1 MIMCGSCKEGTGG
14 AIVTR
19 REAYRLGMRTMGPPP
34 AQHRANTGTGL
45 GGGGEGSMTNAGKL
59 PIIWGAPCPCSE
71 TTRGVPNAVDP
82 ASA

>member
-1 MIMCGSCKEGTGG
+1 MIMCSSCKEGTGG

-45 GGGGEGSMTNAGKL
+45 GGGGGGEHDECRQTSHNLGRT
-59 PIIWGAPCPCSE
+59 
-71 TTRGVPNAVDP
+71 VPLQ
-82 ASA
+82 